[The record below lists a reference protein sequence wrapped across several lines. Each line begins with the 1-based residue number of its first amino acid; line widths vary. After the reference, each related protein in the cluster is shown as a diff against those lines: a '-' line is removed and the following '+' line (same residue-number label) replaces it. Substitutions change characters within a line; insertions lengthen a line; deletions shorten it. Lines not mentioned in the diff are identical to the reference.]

1 MNSNEF
7 RAKKSQNKLSKQFQV
22 NWKDL
27 TYSVKKKVI
36 LNKLNGYF
44 RSGQITAILG
54 PSGSGKSTLL
64 GCLSGHKK
72 SGLSGSITISSK
84 RTVKNIVFFR
94 NFFTSKNLCNKSFL
108 KCFIK
113 G

>member
-1 MNSNEF
+1 MPIDISTVTDLPFKANRNQNDLRKLS
-7 RAKKSQNKLSKQFQV
+7 AQKSHKLSKQFQV

-36 LNKLNGYF
+36 LNNLNGYF
-44 RSGQITAILG
+44 RSGEITAILG

-72 SGLSGSITISSK
+72 SGLSGSITISSE
-84 RTVKNIVFFR
+84 RTVKNIVYF
-94 NFFTSKNLCNKSFL
+94 
-108 KCFIK
+108 
-113 G
+113 